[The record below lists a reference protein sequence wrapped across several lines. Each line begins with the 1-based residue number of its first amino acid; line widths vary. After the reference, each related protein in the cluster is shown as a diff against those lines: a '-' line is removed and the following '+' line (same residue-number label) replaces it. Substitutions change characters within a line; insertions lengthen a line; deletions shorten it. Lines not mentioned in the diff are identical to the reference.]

1 MRQKQNGCTPSFY
14 WDIPGTEFEAE
25 YIDLVYHILTNGS
38 PRGDR
43 TGTGVRNE
51 LLKRRPYPP
60 PRVQLKPAKWFRH
73 LFEIR
78 YRNITLQDYQAHPS
92 ISAPIAV

>member
-43 TGTGVRNE
+43 TGT
-51 LLKRRPYPP
+51 LSLI
-60 PRVQLKPAKWFRH
+60 H
-73 LFEIR
+73 I
-78 YRNITLQDYQAHPS
+78 
-92 ISAPIAV
+92 